1 MGGGGQTPVA
11 SQKLNDQFSA
21 QMSAARAKR
30 MSTRN
35 EQNEELFQTLLSS
48 GQKPYSS
55 PYEPEDFN
63 APMSNQNPGIG
74 RFG

>member
-11 SQKLNDQFSA
+11 GQKLNDQFAA
-21 QMSAARAKR
+21 QMAAARAKR
-30 MSTRN
+30 INTRN
-35 EQNEELFQTLLSS
+35 QENEELFQTLLSS

-55 PYEPEDFN
+55 PYEPEDLN

>member
-1 MGGGGQTPVA
+1 MGGQTPGPIA
-11 SQKLNDQFSA
+11 GQKLNDQLTA

-30 MSTRN
+30 MGARN

-63 APMSNQNPGIG
+63 SPMSNQNPGIG